1 MPSLFDLP
9 FEETGPDAGP
19 EVRPDAP
26 PAPPIYSVSALTA
39 AIRDALE
46 ERFGDVWVEGEVSNC
61 RLWNSG
67 ILYLT
72 LKDAEAQIKAVM
84 FRSAVRQ
91 LKFKVEDGLHVLARG
106 RVAVYEPKGEYQL
119 VCEHLEPRGLGALQL
134 ALEQLKK
141 RLAAEGLF
149 DPGRKRPLPALPRK
163 IGVVTSL
170 DGAAIRDII
179 KVLRRRYANA
189 HVVVRPARVQGEG
202 AAEDVAAGL
211 KAIARVPGVDVVIVG
226 RGGGALEDLWAFNEE
241 VVARAIAACPVPV
254 ISAVGHEADWTIAD
268 LVADVRAATPSNAAE
283 LVVARK
289 DEFVARI
296 DRLASRLAAA
306 VRLGLDRRR
315 AIVHALESRRGLA
328 TVPVRL
334 ALRGRRVAELAA
346 ALHDAVQQVVAARTR
361 RLEAVDRR
369 LEAHD
374 PRRRLAAFRTR
385 LVAAATR
392 LGASAARH
400 RAGARSRLEALAG
413 RLDALSPLGVLARGY
428 ALCWAADGR
437 TLLREARPD
446 LIGTGVRVRLFKG
459 ELRCEVR
466 EALPDTSAGRAPGAA
481 DAPSGRA
488 PQ

>member
-9 FEETGPDAGP
+9 FEEADPGTAP
-19 EVRPDAP
+19 EVRGDVP
-26 PAPPIYSVSALTA
+26 PARTIYSVSALTS
-39 AIRDALE
+39 AIRDTLE
-46 ERFGDVWVEGEVSNC
+46 ERFADVWVEGEVSNC

-84 FRSAVRQ
+84 FRLAVRR
-91 LKFKVEDGLHVLARG
+91 LNFAVEDGLHVLARG
-106 RVAVYEPKGEYQL
+106 RVTVYGPKGDCQL
-119 VCEHLEPRGLGALQL
+119 VCEHLEPRGLGARQL
-134 ALEQLKK
+134 ALEQVKK

-149 DPGRKRPLPALPRK
+149 DARRKRPLPVLPRK

-179 KVLRRRYANA
+179 KVLRHRYANA

-202 AAEDVAAGL
+202 AAEDVAEGL
-211 KAIARVPGVDVVIVG
+211 EAIARVPGVDVVIVG
-226 RGGGALEDLWAFNEE
+226 RGGGSLEDLWAFNEE

-254 ISAVGHEADWTIAD
+254 ISAVGHEVDWTIAD

-289 DEFVARI
+289 DEFAARI
-296 DRLASRLAAA
+296 ERLASRLATA

-315 AIVHALESRRGLA
+315 ALVHALESRRGLA

-346 ALHDAVQQVVAARTR
+346 ALHDAARQAVAARAR
-361 RLEAVDRR
+361 RLDALDRR

-392 LGASAARH
+392 LGAAASRH
-400 RAGARSRLEALAG
+400 RTGARSRLAALAG

-437 TLLREARPD
+437 TLLREASPD
-446 LIGTGVRVRLFKG
+446 LAGTRVRVRLFKG
-459 ELRCEVR
+459 ELGCEVL
-466 EALPDTSAGRAPGAA
+466 EATPGTGDGGAS
-481 DAPSGRA
+481 DA
-488 PQ
+488 